1 MKGTAMT
8 DHELFEAR
16 KARALALDI
25 IQSKLHLPLE
35 NGKINEDKIHDHIVI
50 GMYSGDL
57 KEISQN
63 VIDMALSTVQEM
75 VDINKNK

>member
-1 MKGTAMT
+1 MT

-16 KARALALDI
+16 KAGALALDI
-25 IQSKLHLPLE
+25 IQSQLHLPLE
-35 NGKINEDKIHDHIVI
+35 NGKINEDKIHDRIVI